1 MMMWWHWLSVI
12 GSLAVTGPI
21 GVAIVVWLLAG
32 KSWRLTAIWLALF
45 GAGMALVVVTKMA
58 FIGWGIGVASVEFAG
73 FSGHAM
79 RAAAVFPVA
88 GFLATRSSSQL
99 LHWIGTAVGVLLAVL
114 IAVSRVYVRAHSVSE
129 AVTGCLLGLA
139 VAAVFIW
146 YASTEN
152 HMALSRLLVLLCIP
166 VLLVAPQV
174 EPIPAEQWITKAA
187 LYLSGRDQPFTR
199 QMWRKPAL
207 PLD

>member
-1 MMMWWHWLSVI
+1 MHW
-12 GSLAVTGPI
+12 
-21 GVAIVVWLLAG
+21 
-32 KSWRLTAIWLALF
+32 
-45 GAGMALVVVTKMA
+45 
-58 FIGWGIGVASVEFAG
+58 
-73 FSGHAM
+73 
-79 RAAAVFPVA
+79 
-88 GFLATRSSSQL
+88 
-99 LHWIGTAVGVLLAVL
+99 GTAAGVLLAVL
-114 IAVSRVYVRAHSVSE
+114 IAISRVYVRAHPPSE

-139 VAAVFIW
+139 VAGVFIW

-199 QMWRKPAL
+199 QMWRKPGF

>member
-1 MMMWWHWLSVI
+1 MPAS
-12 GSLAVTGPI
+12 
-21 GVAIVVWLLAG
+21 G
-32 KSWRLTAIWLALF
+32 KF
-45 GAGMALVVVTKMA
+45 
-58 FIGWGIGVASVEFAG
+58 VASARTL
-73 FSGHAM
+73 GHQ
-79 RAAAVFPVA
+79 VA
-88 GFLATRSSSQL
+88 NGFLALT
-99 LHWIGTAVGVLLAVL
+99 HNGFA
-114 IAVSRVYVRAHSVSE
+114 
-129 AVTGCLLGLA
+129 LLGLA
-139 VAAVFIW
+139 VAGVFIW
-146 YASTEN
+146 YASTEH